1 LYDLVA
7 GRWFTK
13 AVTKEV
19 AEIKR
24 LLEAGERGRGLE
36 ALG

>member
-1 LYDLVA
+1 VA
-7 GRWFTK
+7 RQWFAK
-13 AVTKEV
+13 AVTQEV

-24 LLEAGERGRGLE
+24 LLEAGERGRGPE